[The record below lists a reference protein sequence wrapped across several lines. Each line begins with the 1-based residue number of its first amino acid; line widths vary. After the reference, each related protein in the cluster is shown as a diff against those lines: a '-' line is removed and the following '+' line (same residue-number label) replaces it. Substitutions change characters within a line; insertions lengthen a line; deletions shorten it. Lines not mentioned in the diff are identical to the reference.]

1 MDVTRVPSVRW
12 FCDDGLG
19 ESWARAAMLKT
30 ILSGNA
36 IRRVLMTLLVV
47 IPDEQMRAGI
57 KVFSCLGVWALGGRR
72 AVIPL

>member
-1 MDVTRVPSVRW
+1 MP
-12 FCDDGLG
+12 
-19 ESWARAAMLKT
+19 KT

-36 IRRVLMTLLVV
+36 IRRVFVTLLVE
-47 IPDEQMRAGI
+47 PDEQMRAGI